1 MSAEIVL
8 GSISSVKDAVN
19 WLSYTY
25 LYVRML
31 RNPLLYGIGS
41 GNVLQEDPTLINKR
55 QELVHSAAI
64 LL

>member
-31 RNPLLYGIGS
+31 RNPQLYGIGTS
-41 GNVLQEDPTLINKR
+41 DIVQSDPTLINR
-55 QELVHSAAI
+55 RHELVHSAAT